1 MYTIRFSALF
11 ILLALFSSCEK
22 AIDLNLENSD
32 PKYVIEGVVTNEAGG
47 AKVLLSQSKKFTDD
61 NTFTGVSGAQVSVE
75 SDGKVYSFEPTATGV
90 YQNSTLTGIPG
101 HTYHLTVKVGDKTY
115 TSASTMPQPVSLDSI
130 YVMNDEFAT
139 NKDGSKMRLATV
151 KYKDPAAEENYY
163 RFVQYIDNKKEKTV
177 FVDDDEF
184 TDGQTVNSRLN
195 YNNDNDD
202 PAREIRTGKQ
212 LMVEMQCIDAA
223 VYKYFFSLTTGASG
237 DGNNAAPSNPMSN
250 ISGDGLGY
258 FSVYTITR
266 RTITVQ

>member
-75 SDGKVYSFEPTATGV
+75 SDGTVYSFEPTATGV
-90 YQNSTLTGIPG
+90 YQNNTLTGIPG

-115 TSASTMPQPVSLDSI
+115 TSTSTMPQPVSLDSI
-130 YVMNDEFAT
+130 YVVNDEFAT
-139 NKDGSKMRLATV
+139 NKDGSEMRLATV

-177 FVDDDEF
+177 FVDEDEF
-184 TDGQTVNSRLN
+184 TNGQTVNSRLN

-212 LMVEMQCIDAA
+212 LMVEMQCIDAV
-223 VYKYFFSLTTGASG
+223 VYKYFFSLTAGATG

-258 FSVYTITR
+258 FSAYTITR
-266 RTITVQ
+266 KTITVQ